1 MPPALPATLKAGSVR
16 RLLLIALA
24 ACAAI
29 GFAPNNAAASSTC
42 GIPDRGTLWIDFAG
56 TVQYWQLFA
65 KPGIIAATS
74 NFIYPPLIRSYG
86 AKETYWDMHLNRR
99 LGTPLQ
105 PFDPSTVIDRA
116 NRMYETASMALG
128 CANPIIAENEL
139 NGVSLITPWSAS
151 NAQYRRDAMIYV
163 QTLAA
168 RGARPVLLVPSEP
181 YMGDVA
187 GDWWR
192 EVAKY
197 ADIVRESYFSAP
209 RVGKMGPF
217 AGSRWLRELF
227 RRRVAS
233 FTDAGIPVRKL
244 GIMLGFHTTPGL
256 GGRDRAPLGEWLEV
270 TKLQTLAA
278 KQVAKELGLRSVWSW
293 GWGVFSVAEDDPDKP
308 LAACVYEW
316 TRDPRLCN
324 GPKVAGKKFNT
335 SRTEGQLVFPAG
347 ARCTLRGKRVD
358 SGDIR
363 ALTAVTGD
371 PNVAFTA
378 VFARAVASL
387 SAPLK
392 PAQISA
398 AEKAVV
404 GSHFGSTAAYRAA
417 LARAHATPAA
427 ARGVIADE
435 LRRALIEQHMSVPGP
450 SGEDVQSFY
459 ETYAETNVRH
469 VQTKTGAPWLGG
481 RRDGLAL
488 ASNAPPQLFSMAQGR
503 WITIRTM
510 LGPVEVKAVEPV
522 APLGA
527 IPLSVAR
534 PAVVAALKSLA
545 RDRRYETWL
554 LARQRVMADQALCRK
569 DQLPTPGIVPL
580 TDFLPF
586 LSVD

>member
-1 MPPALPATLKAGSVR
+1 VR

-29 GFAPNNAAASSTC
+29 GFAPSKAAAASTC

-65 KPGIIAATS
+65 RPGIIAATS
-74 NFIYPPLIRSYG
+74 NFIYPELLKSYG
-86 AKETYWDMHLNRR
+86 SKTIYWDMHFNRR
-99 LGTPLQ
+99 VGTPLQ
-105 PFDPSTVIDRA
+105 PFDPSIVIDRA
-116 NRMYETASMALG
+116 NRMYDIASMSLG
-128 CANPIIAENEL
+128 CPKPMIAENEL
-139 NGVSLITPWSAS
+139 NGVSLITPWSAT
-151 NAQYRRDAMIYV
+151 NAQYRRNVMIFV

-168 RGARPVLLVPSEP
+168 RGAHPVLLVPSDP

-209 RVGKMGPF
+209 RIGKMGPF
-217 AGSRWLRELF
+217 AGSRALRDLF

-233 FTDAGIPVRKL
+233 FTDAGIPTRKL

-256 GGRDRAPLGEWLEV
+256 GGRDRAPLGQWLEV

-278 KQVAKELGLRSVWSW
+278 KQVAREVGLRSVWSW
-293 GWGVFSVAEDDPDKP
+293 GWGVWSVAEDDPDKP
-308 LAACVYEW
+308 LAACVYLW
-316 TRDPRLCN
+316 TRNPRLCN
-324 GPKVAGKKFNT
+324 GPRVAGKRFNA
-335 SRTEGQLVFPAG
+335 SRTEGQLVFPPG
-347 ARCTLRGKRVD
+347 VRCSLEGKHVD
-358 SGDIR
+358 QGDIR
-363 ALTAVTGD
+363 GLTSVTGD

-392 PAQISA
+392 SDRIAA
-398 AEKAVV
+398 AERAVV
-404 GSHFGSTAAYRAA
+404 GSRFGSYAAYRAA
-417 LARAHATPAA
+417 LARAHASPAA

-435 LRRALIEQHMSVPGP
+435 LRRALIEQHMRVPGP

-459 ETYAETNVRH
+459 ETYAQTNVRH
-469 VQTKTGAPWLGG
+469 VQTKAGVPWLGG
-481 RRDGLAL
+481 RRDGFAL

-503 WITIRTM
+503 WVTIRTM
-510 LGPVEVKAVEPV
+510 LGPVEVKALEPA

-534 PAVVAALKSLA
+534 PAVVAALKNLA
-545 RDRRYETWL
+545 RDRRYESWL
-554 LARQRVMADQALCRK
+554 LARQNVMVDQALCRK
-569 DQLPTPGIVPL
+569 DEQPTPGIVPL

-586 LSVD
+586 LAVY

>member
-1 MPPALPATLKAGSVR
+1 MR

-29 GFAPNNAAASSTC
+29 GFAPNRAAASSTC
-42 GIPDRGTLWIDFAG
+42 GIPNQGTLWIDFAG

-74 NFIYPPLIRSYG
+74 NFIYPELLKSFGSKTI
-86 AKETYWDMHLNRR
+86 YWDMHFVRR
-99 LGTPLQ
+99 VGTPLQ
-105 PFDPSTVIDRA
+105 PFDPSIVIDRA
-116 NRMYETASMALG
+116 NRMYDVASMSLG
-128 CANPIIAENEL
+128 CSKPMIAENEL
-139 NGVSLITPWSAS
+139 NGANLITPWSAT
-151 NAQYRRDAMIYV
+151 NAQYRRNVMIFV

-168 RGARPVLLVPSEP
+168 RGAHPVLLVPSEP

-192 EVAKY
+192 ELAKY

-209 RVGKMGPF
+209 RIGRMGPF
-217 AGSRWLRELF
+217 AGSRALRDIF
-227 RRRVAS
+227 RRRIAS

-256 GGRDRAPLGEWLEV
+256 GGRERAPLGQWLEV

-278 KQVAKELGLRSVWSW
+278 KQVAKEVGLRSVWSW
-293 GWGVFSVAEDDPDKP
+293 GWGVWSVAEDDPDKP
-308 LAACVYEW
+308 LAACVYLW
-316 TRDPRLCN
+316 TRNPKLCN

-335 SRTEGQLVFPAG
+335 SRTEGQLVFPGG
-347 ARCTLRGKRVD
+347 ARCTLAGKRID
-358 SGDIR
+358 TSDIR

-392 PAQISA
+392 PDRIAA

-404 GSHFGSTAAYRAA
+404 GSRFGSFAGYRAA
-417 LARAHATPAA
+417 LARAHASPAA

-435 LRRALIEQHMSVPGP
+435 LRRALIEQHMRVPGP
-450 SGEDVQSFY
+450 SGDDVQSFY
-459 ETYAETNVRH
+459 ETYAQTNVRH
-469 VQTKTGAPWLGG
+469 VQTKSGVPWLGG
-481 RRDGLAL
+481 RKDGFAL
-488 ASNAPPQLFSMAQGR
+488 ASNAPPQLFSLPAGR
-503 WITIRTM
+503 WVTIRTM
-510 LGPVEVKAVEPV
+510 LGPVQVQALEPV
-522 APLGA
+522 VPLGA
-527 IPLSVAR
+527 VPLSVAR
-534 PAVVAALKSLA
+534 AAVVGALKSMA
-545 RDRRYETWL
+545 RDRRYEAWL
-554 LARQRVMADQALCRK
+554 LARQRAEVDQALCRK
-569 DQLPTPGIVPL
+569 DELPTPGIVPL

-586 LSVD
+586 LAVD

>member
-1 MPPALPATLKAGSVR
+1 VR
-16 RLLLIALA
+16 RLLVIALA

-29 GFAPNNAAASSTC
+29 GFAPNKAAAASTC

-74 NFIYPPLIRSYG
+74 NFIYPELLKSYG
-86 AKETYWDMHLNRR
+86 AKTIYWDMHFVRR
-99 LGTPLQ
+99 VGTPLQ

-116 NRMYETASMALG
+116 NRMYDTASMSLG
-128 CANPIIAENEL
+128 CSKPMIAENEL
-139 NGVSLITPWSAS
+139 NGVSLITPWSAT
-151 NAQYRRDAMIYV
+151 NAQYRRNVMIFV

-168 RGARPVLLVPSEP
+168 RGAHPVLLVPSDP

-217 AGSRWLRELF
+217 AGSRFLRDMF

-233 FTDAGIPVRKL
+233 FTDAGIPTSKL

-278 KQVAKELGLRSVWSW
+278 EQVAKEVGLRSVWSW
-293 GWGVFSVAEDDPDKP
+293 GWGVWSVAEDDPDKP
-308 LAACVYEW
+308 KAACVYLW
-316 TRDPRLCN
+316 ARNPAYCDA
-324 GPKVAGKKFNT
+324 PKVFGKKLFNT
-335 SRTEGQLVFPAG
+335 SRTEGQLVFPPG
-347 ARCTLRGKRVD
+347 ARCTLEGTQVD
-358 SGDIR
+358 TSDIR
-363 ALTAVTGD
+363 ALTSVTGD
-371 PNVAFTA
+371 PDVAFTA

-392 PAQISA
+392 SDRIAA
-398 AEKAVV
+398 AERAVV
-404 GSHFGSTAAYRAA
+404 GSRFGSYAAYRAA
-417 LARAHATPAA
+417 LARAHASPAA

-435 LRRALIEQHMSVPGP
+435 LRRALIEQHIKVPGP
-450 SGEDVQSFY
+450 SGDDIQSFY
-459 ETYAETNVRH
+459 ETYAETNVRR
-469 VQTKTGAPWLGG
+469 VQTKGAVMWLGG
-481 RRDGLAL
+481 RTQGFAL
-488 ASNAPPQLFSMAQGR
+488 ASNAPPQLFSIPTGR
-503 WITIRTM
+503 WVTIRTM
-510 LGPVEVKAVEPV
+510 LGPVQVKAVEPTV
-522 APLGA
+522 PLGGV
-527 IPLSVAR
+527 PLSVAR
-534 PAVVAALKSLA
+534 PAVIASLKGLA
-545 RDRRYETWL
+545 RDRRYEAWL
-554 LARQRVMADQALCRK
+554 LARQRTMVDQALCRK
-569 DQLPTPGIVPL
+569 DELPTPGIVPL

-586 LSVD
+586 LAVD

>member
-1 MPPALPATLKAGSVR
+1 MR

-24 ACAAI
+24 ACAALTI
-29 GFAPNNAAASSTC
+29 APNRAAASETC

-65 KPGIIAATS
+65 KPGVIAATS
-74 NFIYPPLIRSYG
+74 NFIYPELLRSYG
-86 AKETYWDMHLNRR
+86 AKTIYWDMHFVRR
-99 LGTPLQ
+99 VGTPLQ

-116 NRMYETASMALG
+116 NRMYDIASMSLG
-128 CANPIIAENEL
+128 CSKPTMAENEL

-151 NAQYRRDAMIYV
+151 NAQYRRNVMIYV

-168 RGARPVLLVPSEP
+168 RGAHPVLLVPSDP

-192 EVAKY
+192 QVARY

-209 RVGKMGPF
+209 RIAKQGPF
-217 AGSRWLRELF
+217 AGSRALREMF

-233 FTDAGIPVRKL
+233 FTDAGIPTRKL

-256 GGRDRAPLGEWLEV
+256 GGRDRAPLGAWLEV

-278 KQVAKELGLRSVWSW
+278 KQVAKEVGLRSVWSW
-293 GWGVFSVAEDDPDKP
+293 GWGVWSVAEDDPDKP
-308 LAACVYEW
+308 LAACVYLW
-316 TRDPRLCN
+316 ARDPRLCN
-324 GPKVAGKKFNT
+324 GPKAAGAKFNK
-335 SRTEGQLVFPAG
+335 SRTEGQLVFPGG

-358 SGDIR
+358 SSDIR
-363 ALTAVTGD
+363 GLTSVTGD

-392 PAQISA
+392 SDRVAA
-398 AEKAVV
+398 AERAVV
-404 GSHFGSTAAYRAA
+404 GARFGSYGAYRAA

-435 LRRALIEQHMSVPGP
+435 LRRALIEEHMRVPGP
-450 SGEDVQSFY
+450 SGEDVQAFY
-459 ETYAETNVRH
+459 ETYAQTNVRH
-469 VQTKTGAPWLGG
+469 VQTKTAVPWLGG
-481 RRDGLAL
+481 RRDGFAL
-488 ASNAPPQLFSMAQGR
+488 ASNAPPQLFSMPAGR
-503 WITIRTM
+503 WVTIRTM
-510 LGPVEVKAVEPV
+510 LGPVQVQALEPSV
-522 APLGA
+522 PLGA
-527 IPLSVAR
+527 IPLDVAR
-534 PAVVAALKSLA
+534 PAVVSALKGLS
-545 RDRRYETWL
+545 RDRRYEQWL
-554 LARQRVMADQALCRK
+554 LSRQRVEVDQALCRK
-569 DQLPTPGIVPL
+569 DEQPTPGIVPL

-586 LSVD
+586 LAVD